1 METHTFLPSLII
13 FVVCYIFIAS
23 EKVDKTIT
31 AILGAALMI
40 GTHQIGHD
48 AAVDKI
54 DLNVIFLLIGMMICV
69 NILASTGLFE
79 WIAIV
84 TAQIA
89 KGNGPRLL
97 MLMLFVTAF
106 LSAFLDN
113 VTTIIL
119 VAPITILITQLLE
132 IPTTPFLIL
141 EAIFS
146 NIGGTGT
153 LVGDPPNIVIGSQ
166 THLTFN
172 DFILHLGP
180 IALLILVVVGLVV
193 KFRIGKTFNVSEAAK
208 VNLMQAEPHLAIIRP
223 QRLKKA
229 LPCMALVLIGFFL
242 SHTLHV
248 ETGIIALAG
257 GFLMCLVCKEEIH
270 HALGKLEWNTI
281 LFFIGLFMM
290 VGALEENGLFEL
302 LGSKVMDLT
311 DGNLLVTAL
320 AILWFSA
327 LASAFLD
334 NIPLV
339 ISFIPILESI
349 IPGFAAQAG
358 LVPGSEEAIRTIA
371 EPLYWTLALGA
382 CLGGNGTI
390 IGASA
395 NVVVTQIARRNKYH
409 LSFMDF
415 FKIGFPTLLLSVTL
429 SSGYIYLRYFK
440 LIKPAEITQSVS
452 DVEHQETN
460 GAPESHEPHIPL

>member
-1 METHTFLPSLII
+1 MPAHTFLPSLII
-13 FVVCYIFIAS
+13 FLVCYIFIAS
-23 EKVDKTIT
+23 EKVDKTIV
-31 AILGAALMI
+31 AVLGAALMI
-40 GTHQIGHD
+40 CTHQIGHN
-48 AAVDKI
+48 AAVEKI

-84 TAQIA
+84 TAQVA

-97 MLMLFVTAF
+97 MLMLLVTAF

-153 LVGDPPNIVIGSQ
+153 LVGDPPNIIIGSQ
-166 THLTFN
+166 THLSFN

-180 IALLILVVVGLVV
+180 IALFILLVVGLIVR
-193 KFRIGKTFNVSEAAK
+193 FRIGSAFDVSESAK
-208 VNLMQAEPHLAIIRP
+208 ENLMQAEPRLAIIRP
-223 QRLKKA
+223 GRLKKA
-229 LPCMALVLIGFFL
+229 LPCMGLVLLGFFF
-242 SHTLHV
+242 SHSLHI
-248 ETGIIALAG
+248 ETGIIALTG
-257 GFLMCLVCKEEIH
+257 GFLMCLVCREDIH

-281 LFFIGLFMM
+281 MFFIGLFMM
-290 VGALEENGLFEL
+290 VGALEVNGLFEL
-302 LGSKVMDLT
+302 LGTKVMDVT
-311 DGNLLVTAL
+311 NGNLLVTAL

-327 LASAFLD
+327 ITSAFLD

-349 IPGFAAQAG
+349 IPGFAVQAG
-358 LVPGSEEAIRTIA
+358 LDPGSPEAIRTIA
-371 EPLYWTLALGA
+371 EPLYWSLALGA
-382 CLGGNGTI
+382 CLGGNGTV

-395 NVVVTQIARRNKYH
+395 NVVISQIAHRNKYK
-409 LSFMDF
+409 LSFADF
-415 FKIGFPTLLLSVTL
+415 FKMGFPILIVSVTL

-440 LIKPAEITQSVS
+440 LMDRDPAPIESV
-452 DVEHQETN
+452 VNHL
-460 GAPESHEPHIPL
+460 EPATRNP

>member
-1 METHTFLPSLII
+1 MPETSVSFLPSLII
-13 FVVCYIFIAS
+13 FLVCYVFIAS
-23 EKVDKTIT
+23 EKIDKTIV
-31 AILGAALMI
+31 AILGGALLI
-40 GTHQIGHD
+40 GTHQIGYQ

-54 DLNVIFLLIGMMICV
+54 DLNVIFLLIGMMMCV

-84 TAQIA
+84 TAQVA

-119 VAPITILITQLLE
+119 IAPITILITQLLQ
-132 IPTTPFLIL
+132 IPTAPFLIL

-153 LVGDPPNIVIGSQ
+153 LVGDPPNIIIGSQ

-172 DFILHLGP
+172 DFLLHLGP
-180 IALLILVVVGLVV
+180 IALLILLVMG
-193 KFRIGKTFNVSEAAK
+193 FIIRFGMGKTFRVSESAK
-208 VNLMQAEPHLAIIRP
+208 TNLMQAEPRLAIIHP
-223 QRLKKA
+223 GRLKKA
-229 LPCMALVLIGFFL
+229 LPCMGLVLLGFFF
-242 SHTLHV
+242 SHKIQI

-257 GFLMCLVCKEEIH
+257 GFLMCLVCREDIH
-270 HALGKLEWNTI
+270 HALAKLEWNTI

-302 LGSKVMDLT
+302 LGTRLMELT
-311 DGNLLVTAL
+311 NGSLWVTAL

-327 LASAFLD
+327 FTSAFLD

-358 LVPGSEEAIRTIA
+358 LDPSSAEALRTIA
-371 EPLYWTLALGA
+371 EPLYWSLALGA

-409 LSFMDF
+409 LSFADF
-415 FKIGFPTLLLSVTL
+415 FKLGFPTLILSVAL
-429 SSGYIYLRYFK
+429 STGYIYLRYFW
-440 LIKPAEITQSVS
+440 LN
-452 DVEHQETN
+452 H
-460 GAPESHEPHIPL
+460 

>member
-1 METHTFLPSLII
+1 MPETAATFLPSLII
-13 FVVCYIFIAS
+13 FVVCYIFIAT
-23 EKVDKTIT
+23 EKIDKTIV
-31 AILGAALMI
+31 AILGGALLI
-40 GTHQIGHD
+40 GTHQIGYH
-48 AAVDKI
+48 AAVEKI

-79 WIAIV
+79 WIAIT

-119 VAPITILITQLLE
+119 IVPITILITQLLE

-153 LVGDPPNIVIGSQ
+153 LVGDPPNIIIGSQ

-172 DFILHLGP
+172 DFLIHLGP
-180 IALLILVVVGLVV
+180 IALLILLVVGLIV
-193 KFRIGKTFNVSEAAK
+193 KFGLGKKFRVSENA
-208 VNLMQAEPHLAIIRP
+208 VTNLMQAEPALAIINPR
-223 QRLKKA
+223 RLKRA
-229 LPCMALVLIGFFL
+229 LPCMGLVLLGFFL
-242 SHTLHV
+242 SHTLQI

-257 GFLMCLVCKEEIH
+257 GFLMCLVCREDIH
-270 HALGKLEWNTI
+270 HALARLEWNTI

-290 VGALEENGLFEL
+290 VGALEENGLFEM
-302 LGSKVMDLT
+302 LGSKVLALT
-311 DGNLLVTAL
+311 DGSLLVTAL

-327 LASAFLD
+327 LTSAFLD

-358 LVPGSEEAIRTIA
+358 IDPHSPEALHFIA
-371 EPLYWTLALGA
+371 EPLYWSLALGA

-395 NVVVTQIARRNKYH
+395 NVVVSQIARRNKYK
-409 LSFMDF
+409 LSFSDF
-415 FKIGFPTLLLSVTL
+415 FKLGFPTLLLSIGMSTA
-429 SSGYIYLRYFK
+429 YIYFRYFW
-440 LIKPAEITQSVS
+440 
-452 DVEHQETN
+452 HH
-460 GAPESHEPHIPL
+460 G